1 MEKPF
6 ALIIEDDR
14 DIVALFR
21 HVLDLAGYRT
31 EIVLDGKVALEHL
44 TKSKPDIVLLDLKLP
59 GVSGSEILA
68 MMNADEHLKHVPVV
82 VITAYAHLVQTL
94 PVNPEL
100 VLIKPVNIEQL
111 GGLILRICPTEK
123 SIEILPYD
131 VLTGVYNRSFFMARL
146 AYALERT
153 KQLHQNKFAV
163 LYLHLGHS
171 TKINY
176 LFGEEYNKRVLQESA
191 LLLKTILR
199 PTDTL
204 ARHAGD
210 IFSIL
215 IEDVSDHDTP
225 ILIASRVQ
233 SRVRK
238 YLARLENELQV
249 RANVGIVLCG
259 EEYLSV
265 DEILHDAEEALVLAR
280 SDRRKMLQILRSK
293 PIDAHQGCYYVSFH
307 ALELQLSKSDAP
319 FSHKTGWRIFYLVS
333 KLTAIYNFISPLAL
347 NFPLNCL
354 PAFSLED
361 QAHLQPDI
369 LVRRAEKHF
378 PTQLMRQINWQNIA
392 QHARSCPVFIGK

>member
-1 MEKPF
+1 VEKPF

-21 HVLDLAGYRT
+21 HVLDLAGYHT
-31 EIVLDGKVALEHL
+31 EIVLDGKVAVEQLA
-44 TKSKPDIVLLDLKLP
+44 KSKPDIVLLDLNLP
-59 GVSGSEILA
+59 GVSGIEILA
-68 MMNADEHLKHVPVV
+68 MMNADQRLKHVPVV
-82 VITAYAHLVQTL
+82 VITAHAHLVQTL

-111 GGLILRICPTEK
+111 SNLIQRICPTEK
-123 SIEILPYD
+123 SMDSLPYD

-146 AYALERT
+146 AYALERA

-163 LYLHLGHS
+163 LYLDLEQS
-171 TKINY
+171 KKINY
-176 LFGEEYNKRVLQESA
+176 LFGKEYNKRVLQASA
-191 LLLKTILR
+191 SLLKTVLR
-199 PTDTL
+199 PTDTI
-204 ARHAGD
+204 ARLGGD

-265 DEILHDAEEALVLAR
+265 DQILHDAEESLVLAK
-280 SDRRKMLQILRSK
+280 SDRRKMLQALRSK
-293 PIDAHQGCYYVSFH
+293 PLDASTDVR
-307 ALELQLSKSDAP
+307 
-319 FSHKTGWRIFYLVS
+319 T
-333 KLTAIYNFISPLAL
+333 SPL
-347 NFPLNCL
+347 
-354 PAFSLED
+354 
-361 QAHLQPDI
+361 
-369 LVRRAEKHF
+369 
-378 PTQLMRQINWQNIA
+378 MR
-392 QHARSCPVFIGK
+392 